1 METKPKENQINNQ
14 INNNTNIINEINN
27 ENKIDD
33 ENIDIEEIQKK
44 LEEQEE
50 NNNNDNDLFSH
61 NLENMLINAYNTYI
75 NNNFKYIYMMI

>member
-1 METKPKENQINNQ
+1 METKPKENQTNNQ

-61 NLENMLINAYNTYI
+61 NLENMLDNIARIITSE
-75 NNNFKYIYMMI
+75 K

>member
-1 METKPKENQINNQ
+1 METKPKDQINNQ

-27 ENKIDD
+27 EKKIDD

-61 NLENMLINAYNTYI
+61 NLENMLDNIARIITSE
-75 NNNFKYIYMMI
+75 K